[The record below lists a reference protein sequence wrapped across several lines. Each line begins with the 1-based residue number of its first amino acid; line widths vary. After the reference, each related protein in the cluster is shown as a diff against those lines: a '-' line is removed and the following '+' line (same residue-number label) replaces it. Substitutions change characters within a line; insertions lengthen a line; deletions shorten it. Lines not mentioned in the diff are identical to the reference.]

1 MFDNKHSSQ
10 PSEKMKSNASKLT
23 FKDKKDSIQNED
35 DPLDPE
41 LVASPTIT
49 TIKQLEN
56 DKSIIEKSSS
66 KDKSIRR
73 SSLNNTDKSSSNNRM
88 EGESNDSSKT
98 FAEGESD
105 ASCKDNQ
112 SRPCTNRNLFI
123 FNTCFSKHSF

>member
-35 DPLDPE
+35 DQLDPE
-41 LVASPTIT
+41 LVAFPNIT
-49 TIKQLEN
+49 SKKQLEN
-56 DKSIIEKSSS
+56 DQPLSKKSSS
-66 KDKSIRR
+66 KGKTVGR
-73 SSLNNTDKSSSNNRM
+73 SSVHNTEKSSSNNRM

-105 ASCKDNQ
+105 AS
-112 SRPCTNRNLFI
+112 
-123 FNTCFSKHSF
+123 